1 MVLLPLPIVPLEE
14 LPRPPELE
22 PDVLGLLVLGLELL
36 PELEVPTPELEVP
49 VPELALP
56 PARARASQSCL
67 AMPVSDAHWLR
78 SLLLEPLVLDPRL
91 PEVLPDVLPAVP
103 GDVVLLLELGEELL
117 PLLLLVLGEVVL
129 VLGEVLLE
137 LEGLELLGLVAEDP
151 PMEPLELEVCATET
165 PAAPRNAAATAAQ
178 RSLLVIVSLLEMERD
193 YPGAGSR
200 VHT

>member
-1 MVLLPLPIVPLEE
+1 
-14 LPRPPELE
+14 
-22 PDVLGLLVLGLELL
+22 
-36 PELEVPTPELEVP
+36 
-49 VPELALP
+49 
-56 PARARASQSCL
+56 
-67 AMPVSDAHWLR
+67 MPVSDAHWLR

-117 PLLLLVLGEVVL
+117 PLLLVLGEVVL